1 MNLEQRLRRALAPPT
16 GWPDERGAYDRFL
29 RHRHR
34 RLLGAA
40 ATAGLC
46 LVLAGTLVVLAP
58 RLLRDERGTAGR
70 PAGPAPAE
78 PGSILRASQGYELT
92 IPPGWRLDEQL
103 MQQYRQ
109 AGQDWLVLRSG
120 PATAR
125 TPATITVSTAVLDP
139 QQYPGI
145 RRPKQNAAFVLPS
158 GQPYARLIGR
168 VTTGRRRDGRAFA
181 TGDQGGLV
189 THMIAWP
196 YHCQTGAPCPGAA
209 PYRVL
214 MIEASADRATL
225 PTVRAT
231 ARRLVDDVRPVA
243 NALSGG
249 PPVPERPGLFA
260 EPLTKVAAGGSGDY
274 AWELYAARRAGSGPH
289 EVVWV
294 EIRFPEGGIN
304 GGQIDPGLITGATMT
319 AEVDCLPQ
327 RAKHKTVGV
336 VDGHVPRGVATVRV
350 VLQGRPPAE
359 VPVLGREQPF
369 GFTFFVFAPLPLGTR
384 VLDVLGLDAA
394 GRQVASGGRRPQR
407 RPWRGLPR
415 LTADGPLRVGFVKQA
430 GGPSSRLAWRRSL
443 QDQVSRRLGL
453 RDGDRIGCARDLQ

>member
-1 MNLEQRLRRALAPPT
+1 MNLEERLRRGLAPPS

-29 RHRHR
+29 RHRQR

-58 RLLRDERGTAGR
+58 RLLLDQRGTAGLPGR
-70 PAGPAPAE
+70 PAPAQ
-78 PGSILRASQGYELT
+78 PRSISQTSQGYELT
-92 IPPGWRLDEQL
+92 VPPGWRLDEQL

-109 AGQDWLVLRSG
+109 ASQDWLVLRSG

-125 TPATITVSTAVLDP
+125 STGTITVSTAVLDP

-145 RRPKQNAAFVLPS
+145 RRPKQNAAFVLPA
-158 GQPYARLIGR
+158 GQPSAWLSGR

-189 THMIAWP
+189 TYMVAWP

-214 MIEASADRATL
+214 MIEASADRTSL
-225 PTVRAT
+225 PTVKAT
-231 ARRLVDDVRPVA
+231 ARRLVDDVRPVT
-243 NALSGG
+243 NALPGG

-260 EPLTKVAAGGSGDY
+260 DPLTKVAAGGSGDY

-294 EIRFPEGGIN
+294 EIRFPEGGID
-304 GGQIDPGLITGATMT
+304 GGSYDPGQIAGATMT
-319 AEVDCLPQ
+319 AAVDCLPQ

-336 VDGHVPRGVATVRV
+336 VDGLVPRGVATVRV
-350 VLQGRPPAE
+350 VLEGRPPAE
-359 VPVLGREQPF
+359 VPVLGREQRF

-394 GRQVASGGRRPQR
+394 GRQVASVGADLSGVPGAVC
-407 RPWRGLPR
+407 RG
-415 LTADGPLRVGFVKQA
+415 
-430 GGPSSRLAWRRSL
+430 
-443 QDQVSRRLGL
+443 
-453 RDGDRIGCARDLQ
+453 

>member
-1 MNLEQRLRRALAPPT
+1 VNLEERLRRALAPPT

-29 RHRHR
+29 RHRQR

-46 LVLAGTLVVLAP
+46 LVLAGTLMVLAP
-58 RLLRDERGTAGR
+58 RLLLDQRGTAGL

-78 PGSILRASQGYELT
+78 PRSISRPNQGYELT

-103 MQQYRQ
+103 IQQYRQ

-125 TPATITVSTAVLDP
+125 SGGSITVSTAVLDP

-145 RRPKQNAAFVLPS
+145 RRPKQGAAFVLPG
-158 GQPYARLIGR
+158 GQSYARLIGR
-168 VTTGRRRDGRAFA
+168 AATGRRRDGRAFA

-189 THMIAWP
+189 TYMIAWP
-196 YHCQTGAPCPGAA
+196 YHCRMGAPCPGAA

-214 MIEASADRATL
+214 VIEASADRASL
-225 PTVRAT
+225 RTVRAT

-243 NALSGG
+243 NALPGG
-249 PPVPERPGLFA
+249 PPVPERPGLFVD
-260 EPLTKVAAGGSGDY
+260 PLTKVAAGGSGDY
-274 AWELYAARRAGSGPH
+274 AWELHAARRAGTGPH
-289 EVVWV
+289 GEVVWV
-294 EIRFPEGGIN
+294 EIRFPEGGID
-304 GGQIDPGLITGATMT
+304 GGQVTGATMT
-319 AEVDCLPQ
+319 AAVDCLPQ

-336 VDGHVPRGVATVRV
+336 VHGLVPRGVATVRV
-350 VLQGRPPAE
+350 VLEGRPPAD
-359 VPVLGREQPF
+359 VPVLGREQRF

-394 GRQVASGGRRPQR
+394 GRQVASVGADLSGVPGAVC
-407 RPWRGLPR
+407 RG
-415 LTADGPLRVGFVKQA
+415 
-430 GGPSSRLAWRRSL
+430 
-443 QDQVSRRLGL
+443 
-453 RDGDRIGCARDLQ
+453 